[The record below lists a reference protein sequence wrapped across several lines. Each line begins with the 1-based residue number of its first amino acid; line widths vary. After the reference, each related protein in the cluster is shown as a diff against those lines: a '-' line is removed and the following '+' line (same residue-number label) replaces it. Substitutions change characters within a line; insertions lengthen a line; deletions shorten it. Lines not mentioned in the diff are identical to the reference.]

1 MPLKRDTDMP
11 NVHRYSY
18 VSFAEFSEERIRG
31 DRINNDRNKRVCN
44 RDIEGQQRKES
55 VVSNK
60 RVSLSQAAKYERSR
74 NKQTRSQ
81 NLDCHLLLLIV
92 NRLIVD

>member
-1 MPLKRDTDMP
+1 MY
-11 NVHRYSY
+11 HRYPY

-31 DRINNDRNKRVCN
+31 DSRGASNKRA
-44 RDIEGQQRKES
+44 DIEGQQRKES

-60 RVSLSQAAKYERSR
+60 RVSLSQAAKYQRSR

-81 NLDCHLLLLIV
+81 DLDCHLLFSIV
-92 NRLIVD
+92 NRLIVDCILILYLLLNYFC